1 MPGLVLVGEGRGG
14 CWCTNRS
21 VVRDVIALRAR
32 IRSPYDARRIQPVS
46 IAAGHVRYFH
56 SATRSRT
63 FASEMKIS
71 QTVIKHWINIIV
83 STTII
88 IIIISSWCNICIKLK
103 SCVWWKDKINKFV
116 RQTLFGCTWKSYGKT
131 EGKLFEFVF
140 LLIPDRK
147 MKFWWDA
154 WEKFEWGKS
163 IFAQKWRAVW
173 NVCEWRDLAGKI
185 NFCAKEKFLMNFQLR
200 MNTRKW
206 CKVEIIIGK

>member
-32 IRSPYDARRIQPVS
+32 IRSPYDTRRIQPVS

-88 IIIISSWCNICIKLK
+88 IIIISSWCNICKLK

-140 LLIPDRK
+140 LLLPRPKNEIL
-147 MKFWWDA
+147 MGCLG
-154 WEKFEWGKS
+154 E
-163 IFAQKWRAVW
+163 VW
-173 NVCEWRDLAGKI
+173 MGKI
-185 NFCAKEKFLMNFQLR
+185 NICTEMKSSVERVWMKGFGRKNKFL
-200 MNTRKW
+200 
-206 CKVEIIIGK
+206 CKGKVSHEFSVANEYS